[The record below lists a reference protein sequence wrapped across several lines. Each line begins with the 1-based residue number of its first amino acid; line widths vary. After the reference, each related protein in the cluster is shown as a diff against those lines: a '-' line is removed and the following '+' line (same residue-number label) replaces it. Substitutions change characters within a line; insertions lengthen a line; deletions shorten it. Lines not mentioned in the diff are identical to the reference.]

1 MPPSTWSGAAHRQ
14 PVAGDKDR
22 KPEARND
29 LYRLGPEVK
38 FTGIIARCN
47 FPPPLSAKCSLRAK
61 HLVNYKEVAAQK
73 CLQIRI
79 MENQKPKAHNSN
91 FFFFN
96 QKQSQNHAVGVK
108 SLRQMIT

>member
-1 MPPSTWSGAAHRQ
+1 MPPSTWSGATHKQ
-14 PVAGDKDR
+14 PVAGDKGR

-29 LYRLGPEVK
+29 LYRLDPGVK

-47 FPPPLSAKCSLRAK
+47 FPAPLSAKCSLRAK

-79 MENQKPKAHNSN
+79 MENQKPNAHNSN
-91 FFFFN
+91 FFFFFN
-96 QKQSQNHAVGVK
+96 QRLSQNHVGG
-108 SLRQMIT
+108 

>member
-1 MPPSTWSGAAHRQ
+1 MHSKDRQ
-14 PVAGDKDR
+14 PVGSNRDR

-29 LYRLGPEVK
+29 LCFLGPGVK

-47 FPPPLSAKCSLRAK
+47 FSAPLSAKCSLRAK
-61 HLVNYKEVAAQK
+61 HLVNYKEVPAPK

-79 MENQKPKAHNSN
+79 MENQKPNAHNSN

-96 QKQSQNHAVGVK
+96 QKQSQATQEG
-108 SLRQMIT
+108 